1 MPYRSPEVDE
11 DEEPSWVTRL
21 DACDSGASLDFT
33 TSGSAGNILTVLGV
47 EGYFNFV
54 LGVVGFMRSAST
66 AIGCSLGGV
75 ILVELI
81 VLFNIAR
88 LRTKIVDENK
98 KKSNEKRTTAEMAYA

>member
-1 MPYRSPEVDE
+1 MQ
-11 DEEPSWVTRL
+11 
-21 DACDSGASLDFT
+21 
-33 TSGSAGNILTVLGV
+33 
-47 EGYFNFV
+47 
-54 LGVVGFMRSAST
+54 GVVEFLRSAST

>member
-1 MPYRSPEVDE
+1 MQ
-11 DEEPSWVTRL
+11 
-21 DACDSGASLDFT
+21 
-33 TSGSAGNILTVLGV
+33 
-47 EGYFNFV
+47 
-54 LGVVGFMRSAST
+54 GVVEFLRSAST

-88 LRTKIVDENK
+88 LRTKIVDDNK